1 MVEASLKKEM
11 RVSDR
16 LGKLKKMERKRWL
29 FVGLFVLSV
38 VATVVV
44 IWLVTVK
51 LGQGDGAADQAATMH
66 HEGETTDEAEEEEKS
81 KKVEMKGRDDK
92 ARNFFCDVEDL
103 LAPELALNGLE
114 TRTLAIGGEYAEEGA
129 KAKDNCDRFVEV
141 AREGEV
147 DTSAAGVY
155 AVKYKAQDI
164 AGNKSE
170 KVRTVRVVNP
180 NAGERVVYL
189 TFDDG
194 PSEHTG
200 RLLDVL
206 KRYGVKA
213 TFFVTGRGDDALIKR
228 EFDEGHTVALHTNTH
243 NYAYVYSSD
252 AAYFE
257 DLYAIQDRVRRLT
270 GMAPTLIR
278 FPGGSSNTVSALY
291 SKGIMSRLVGA
302 MGARGLRYADWNV
315 SSGDA
320 GGASTSEQVFNNVV
334 SRFGDGQYVV
344 LQHDTM
350 GFSVDAVERI
360 IQYGMENGYT
370 FLPMDNESY
379 LAHHGVNN

>member
-29 FVGLFVLSV
+29 FAGLFVLSV

-66 HEGETTDEAEEEEKS
+66 HEGETTDEVEEEEKL

-302 MGARGLRYADWNV
+302 VGARGFRYVDWNV

-334 SRFGDGQYVV
+334 SRLGDGQYVV

-350 GFSVDAVERI
+350 GFSVDAVEGI
-360 IQYGMENGYT
+360 IQYGLENGYT
-370 FLPMDNESY
+370 FLPMNADSY
-379 LAHHGVNN
+379 LAHHRVNN

>member
-1 MVEASLKKEM
+1 MIETSFRKEVESGG
-11 RVSDR
+11 R
-16 LGKLKKMERKRWL
+16 LARAKKLKRKKMML
-29 FVGLFVLSV
+29 AGLFILTVA
-38 VATVVV
+38 ATVVG
-44 IWLVTVK
+44 IWFVTRNGSK
-51 LGQGDGAADQAATMH
+51 DGGEVAVSEAWN
-66 HEGETTDEAEEEEKS
+66 ENKETTKEEVKTSETERVISRKS
-81 KKVEMKGRDDK
+81 GGR
-92 ARNFFCDVEDL
+92 NLLCEVEDM
-103 LAPELALNGLE
+103 LAPEMTLKGSE
-114 TRTLAIGGEYAEEGA
+114 MRTIVMGSEYVEEGVEVQ
-129 KAKDNCDRFVEV
+129 DNCDKLVEV
-141 AREGEV
+141 GREGTV
-147 DTSAAGVY
+147 DANVAGVY
-155 AVKYKAQDI
+155 EVKYKAEDA

-180 NAGERVVYL
+180 SAGERVVYL

-194 PSEHTG
+194 PSDHTG

-206 KRYGVKA
+206 KKYGVKV

-228 EFDEGHTVALHTNTH
+228 EFEEGHTVALHTNTH
-243 NYAYVYSSD
+243 NYAYLYSSD

-257 DLYAIQDRVRRLT
+257 DLYAVRDRVQRLT
-270 GMAPTLIR
+270 GVAPTLIR

-302 MGARGLRYADWNV
+302 VEARGFKYADWNV

-320 GGASTSEQVFNNVV
+320 GGAKTADDVFVNVV
-334 SRFGDGQYVV
+334 TRFGEGQYVV

-370 FLPMDNESY
+370 FMPMNETSF